1 MAVTYEQFVRLLLRE
16 TTCAFLD
23 ELVLILAVVS
33 SALKRS
39 QYGARLPRS
48 NELTVKNI
56 LERGIA
62 VDAEPLSN
70 SLDAIR
76 PKSSLSVDVC
86 DLVGRD

>member
-33 SALKRS
+33 SAFKRT
-39 QYGARLPRS
+39 QYGARS
-48 NELTVKNI
+48 FHSDELTVKNI
-56 LERGIA
+56 LERSIA
-62 VDAEPLSN
+62 VDAEPFSN

-76 PKSSLSVDVC
+76 PESSLSVNVC
-86 DLVGRD
+86 DLVGID